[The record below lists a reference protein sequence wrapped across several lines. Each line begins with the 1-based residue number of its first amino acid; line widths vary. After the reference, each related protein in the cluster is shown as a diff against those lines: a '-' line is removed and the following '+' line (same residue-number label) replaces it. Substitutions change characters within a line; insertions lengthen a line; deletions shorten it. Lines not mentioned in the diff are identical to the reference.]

1 MAKQTALQRAVRDM
15 AQGSKQAFRVFYLST
30 IPYIYSSAR
39 LLYES
44 HEQACGFTIDVYQYL
59 YLHLPEYRAGED
71 LEKWI
76 SKHMMER
83 YSQLS
88 IGRPLPTHSVRTQ
101 SQSTALI
108 LEESERERIWRQLSA
123 KIHFPKE
130 QPRRRSRTRLPL
142 LISALLL
149 MTLLLLRY
157 APRAARLLSENTK
170 TDAVQDT
177 QPDATDATDTPDA
190 DTSDAADDLDAIN
203 AFDETDEINNLDHS
217 DQLDQITVPNDSD
230 ASDDPANGSDFE
242 EQKKQQSDASAH
254 TNQTERTAID
264 ALEDYELQ
272 SYYGDSLYFID
283 DD

>member
-130 QPRRRSRTRLPL
+130 QQCGDQQPHTSAAADLRT
-142 LISALLL
+142 
-149 MTLLLLRY
+149 
-157 APRAARLLSENTK
+157 
-170 TDAVQDT
+170 
-177 QPDATDATDTPDA
+177 
-190 DTSDAADDLDAIN
+190 AADD
-203 AFDETDEINNLDHS
+203 
-217 DQLDQITVPNDSD
+217 
-230 ASDDPANGSDFE
+230 
-242 EQKKQQSDASAH
+242 ASAFALC
-254 TNQTERTAID
+254 TAGSPA
-264 ALEDYELQ
+264 ALRKHKNGCRAGYAAGCDRRDRYTRCR
-272 SYYGDSLYFID
+272 YIGCRR
-283 DD
+283 

>member
-44 HEQACGFTIDVYQYL
+44 HDQACSFTIDVYQYL

-88 IGRPLPTHSVRTQ
+88 IGKPLPAPSVRTLA
-101 SQSTALI
+101 QSTALI
-108 LEESERERIWRQLSA
+108 LEEPERERIWRQLSND
-123 KIHFPKE
+123 IHFPKE
-130 QPRRRSRTRLPL
+130 QPRRRNRTRLPL

-149 MTLLLLRY
+149 ITLLLLRY
-157 APRAARLLSENTK
+157 APWAAQLLSENAK

-177 QPDATDATDTPDA
+177 PPDATNEPDADTPDA
-190 DTSDAADDLDAIN
+190 TEDLDVIN
-203 AFDETDEINNLDHS
+203 ALDETDNVDNLDP
-217 DQLDQITVPNDSD
+217 LDHITVPNHSD
-230 ASDDPANGSDFE
+230 ASDNPTDDSDFNE
-242 EQKKQQSDASAH
+242 PNNQQPDASAH
-254 TNQTERTAID
+254 TNQTDRTAID

-272 SYYGDSLYFID
+272 SYYGDSLYFSED
-283 DD
+283 D